1 MSNTKKIVRFDAQ
14 ARATLLS
21 GVNILADAV
30 KITMGP
36 CGRNVVI
43 ANPDGQPVLTKDGVT
58 VARAVNL
65 SDKFPDIG
73 VQLIK
78 EAAARTADVAGDGT
92 TTATVLAQSIF
103 SEGLRLLAA
112 GFKPSDVKKG
122 IETAT
127 SDVLMYLN
135 SASIPVTKDE
145 EIRQVA
151 TISAN
156 GEREIGDL
164 ICSAISKVGRDGVV
178 TVEEARGFNSSL
190 IVVEGMQVDRGY
202 LSPYFVTSQDKM
214 VAELD
219 KPYILLCN
227 KKIDNIRELMPILE
241 KIVETQ
247 RSLLIISDDIE
258 GDAMQGLVV
267 NKTRGSLK
275 VCAIKAPGF
284 GENRINML
292 NDLSVMIGADI
303 ISDATDITLTT
314 AELRN
319 LGTCKKVVVGRTST
333 IFVGCNSENIEIKN
347 RISSIRSQLDDVMLD
362 DDERMFLKLRLSRL
376 SGGIAIL
383 RVGGATEAE
392 LGERKDRVDDAL
404 SATQAA
410 IDEGILPGGGVA
422 LVRAAS
428 KLDTTDES
436 AGVSAG
442 KTIIKNACYSPLR
455 QIVRNAGGSASV
467 VLEKVLEESCQ
478 SHGYN
483 AATEEY
489 GDMLEMGIIDPTKV
503 VKSAFENASSAA
515 SMMLTVGCAMVE
527 DNEVDKLN

>member
-1 MSNTKKIVRFDAQ
+1 MQNTKKIVKFDTS
-14 ARATLLS
+14 ARSSLLS
-21 GVNILADAV
+21 GVNTLNDAV

-43 ANPDGQPVLTKDGVT
+43 ENPEGHPILTKDGVT

-65 SDKFPDIG
+65 SKKFENIG

-103 SEGLRLLAA
+103 SEGIKLLAA
-112 GFKPSDVKKG
+112 GFKPSDVKRG
-122 IETAT
+122 IDIAT
-127 SDVLMYLN
+127 SDVISYL
-135 SASIPVTKDE
+135 SSISTDVTKDE
-145 EIRQVA
+145 EIKQVA

-156 GEREIGDL
+156 SEREIGEL
-164 ICSAISKVGRDGVV
+164 ICNAISTVGRDGVV

-190 IVVEGMQVDRGY
+190 IVVEGMQIDRGY
-202 LSPYFVTSQDKM
+202 LSPYFVTNQDKM

-219 KPYILLCN
+219 KPYILICN

-241 KIVETQ
+241 KIVDTQ
-247 RSLLIISDDIE
+247 RSILIIADDVE

-292 NDLSVMIGADI
+292 DDLSCLLGGTIV
-303 ISDATDITLTT
+303 SDSNNINLVGV
-314 AELRN
+314 ELRN
-319 LGTCKKVVVGRTST
+319 LGTCKKVIVGRSST
-333 IFVGCNSENIEIKN
+333 IFVGCDADVDDVKSRAN
-347 RISSIRSQLDDVMLD
+347 SIRLQLNDITID
-362 DDERMFLKLRLSRL
+362 DDERMSLRLRLSRL
-376 SGGIAIL
+376 AGGVAIL

-392 LGERKDRVDDAL
+392 LGERRDRVDDAL

-422 LVRAAS
+422 LVRASAS
-428 KLDTTDES
+428 IDASDMND
-436 AGVSAG
+436 GVSAG
-442 KTIIKNACYSPLR
+442 KTVIKNACLAPLS
-455 QIVRNAGGSASV
+455 QIVRNAGGSPEV
-467 VLEKVLEESCQ
+467 VLEKVVGTESQ
-478 SHGYN
+478 THGYN
-483 AATEEY
+483 AATGTY
-489 GDMLEMGIIDPTKV
+489 GDMFEMGIIDPSKV
-503 VKSAFENASSAA
+503 VRSAFENAASAA

-527 DNEVDKLN
+527 EEDNN